1 MRLLFALL
9 FLPFITE
16 AQELILKKDGCAPV
30 VYEFSG
36 LSADSLYKKSVSW
49 VKDKYR
55 KPSEVLVADLPGE
68 KIRISAFMPSAYFIK
83 QLGQKLYYDM
93 YYELEVEFKDG
104 KIRVTYT
111 PGQITGDGR
120 KMLFDVYYFFKE
132 DGSVKNAYKDA
143 IPSLN
148 ESINGLVRSLI
159 GFITAKKSDW

>member
-9 FLPFITE
+9 FLPLVTS
-16 AQELILKKDGCAPV
+16 AQELIIKKDGCAPV

-36 LSADSLYKKSVSW
+36 FSADSLYKKSVAW
-49 VKDKYR
+49 VKEKYR

-68 KIRISAFMPSAYFIK
+68 KIRVSGFMSNAYFIK

-93 YYELEVEFKDG
+93 YYDLEVEFKEG
-104 KIRVTYT
+104 KIRVSFT

-120 KMLFDVYYFFKE
+120 KALFDVYYFFKE

-143 IPSLN
+143 VPSLN
-148 ESINGLVRSLI
+148 ESVNSLVRSLTA
-159 GFITAKKSDW
+159 FITAKKSDW